1 VVTSLGFHA
10 EPVHSE
16 IYDAGAGHLRNV
28 SGRVVSAAGETLRNV
43 YASGWAATGAKGVLA
58 STMMNAYSVADTIVG
73 DWEVGSKGRS
83 SSVSGLFEV
92 NADPRTDAAP
102 EEVEKGLK
110 DRVVF
115 EYRDWDNINSIE
127 ILKGSLVNKERERF
141 RWEEA
146 KNLIR

>member
-1 VVTSLGFHA
+1 
-10 EPVHSE
+10 
-16 IYDAGAGHLRNV
+16 
-28 SGRVVSAAGETLRNV
+28 
-43 YASGWAATGAKGVLA
+43 
-58 STMMNAYSVADTIVG
+58 
-73 DWEVGSKGRS
+73 
-83 SSVSGLFEV
+83 
-92 NADPRTDAAP
+92 
-102 EEVEKGLK
+102 VEKGLK